1 MLWIFLGISWGLDAG
16 FKISFAD
23 VEATGESKIWLI
35 ANSDDSMYSG
45 LVFSFN
51 SGAVNN
57 SALVE
62 GCSIIVL
69 ELFPTF
75 SITFFKEDYD
85 YWLSWNLIIDT
96 YWKVIHKY
104 RILALDKEGSRME
117 RTLDFDSYDSG
128 GTLIML

>member
-1 MLWIFLGISWGLDAG
+1 MVLIFLGISRGLDDAG
-16 FKISFAD
+16 VKISFAD

-51 SGAVNN
+51 SVAVNN

-69 ELFPTF
+69 ELFLTF
-75 SITFFKEDYD
+75 SITFFKEHY
-85 YWLSWNLIIDT
+85 
-96 YWKVIHKY
+96 
-104 RILALDKEGSRME
+104 
-117 RTLDFDSYDSG
+117 
-128 GTLIML
+128 

>member
-1 MLWIFLGISWGLDAG
+1 MVWILLGISWGLDAG

-75 SITFFKEDYD
+75 SITFCKEH
-85 YWLSWNLIIDT
+85 YWFVLKPDT
-96 YWKVIHKY
+96 YGEVIHKY
-104 RILALDKEGSRME
+104 YLRYGNAYHIYRSTKAQNWLWV
-117 RTLDFDSYDSG
+117 
-128 GTLIML
+128 